1 MVVTGIIILVDQ
13 WKKQTTYQVL
23 QSDPFEVLKW
33 PFLEFSDLERRT
45 RYQIIFGYT
54 LRESNV
60 AMNNSPFID
69 DVPIKTSIYRGFSI
83 STFAHW
89 RKILESHPT
98 FLARC
103 FHDPTEWGRTITYDH
118 YSS

>member
-13 WKKQTTYQVL
+13 WKKQNTYQVL

-60 AMNNSPFID
+60 AMNSSPFID
-69 DVPIKTSIYRGFSI
+69 DVPIQTSTYRGCPI
-83 STFAHW
+83 ATFDY
-89 RKILESHPT
+89 RRIN
-98 FLARC
+98 
-103 FHDPTEWGRTITYDH
+103 TIKKTLRIINH
-118 YSS
+118 

>member
-45 RYQIIFGYT
+45 RYQIIFGY
-54 LRESNV
+54 
-60 AMNNSPFID
+60 ID

-89 RKILESHPT
+89 RNILESHPT